1 MQFGETQ
8 RHLCKYDITNVTV
21 LLPKKKKTFYVNTV
35 ECLRLSLL
43 IVCPFY
49 YEISNILVAFHREKT
64 FAYNFLTKMWQGFL
78 WQCPFNRGKYINAR
92 SATKPWGNSHSE
104 QMLIVRTCRVRIHS
118 LISLKVCK
126 IYIINRYSYIAPI
139 ISNKIRRNFLW
150 ERFSISLETMFFF
163 WERPSTC
170 TSSLLIR
177 EFPLVIHKSPSDFAL
192 QVLMHNVTWN

>member
-1 MQFGETQ
+1 MVIWINLEP
-8 RHLCKYDITNVTV
+8 
-21 LLPKKKKTFYVNTV
+21 LLKGYCHVIWRNPKTSLQIWCYECYSFASKKKKTFYINTV

-49 YEISNILVAFHREKT
+49 YAISNILVAFHREKT

-104 QMLIVRTCRVRIHS
+104 QTLIVRTCRVRIHS

-126 IYIINRYSYIAPI
+126 IYIINRYSYIALI
-139 ISNKIRRNFLW
+139 ISNKTRRNFFW
-150 ERFSISLETMFFF
+150 ERFSISLETMFFGGGTF
-163 WERPSTC
+163 NVY
-170 TSSLLIR
+170 
-177 EFPLVIHKSPSDFAL
+177 LVTFDAGVPPSD
-192 QVLMHNVTWN
+192 T

>member
-1 MQFGETQ
+1 MLQFCFQ
-8 RHLCKYDITNVTV
+8 
-21 LLPKKKKTFYVNTV
+21 KKKTFYVNTV

-104 QMLIVRTCRVRIHS
+104 QTLIVRTRRVRIHS

-170 TSSLLIR
+170 TSSLLTR

-192 QVLMHNVTWN
+192 QVPMHNVTWN